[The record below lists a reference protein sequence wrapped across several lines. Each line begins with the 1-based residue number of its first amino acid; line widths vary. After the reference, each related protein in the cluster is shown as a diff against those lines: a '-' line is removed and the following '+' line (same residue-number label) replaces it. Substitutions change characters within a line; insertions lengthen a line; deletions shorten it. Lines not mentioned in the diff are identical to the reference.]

1 MGFRN
6 IVNNP
11 FPRRDRS
18 VSARPHRFDARLLF
32 PAWLERGPWPYE
44 AGVML
49 LLVWLSECARHI
61 TETRASYAPGFR
73 LADALVDHGGLF
85 AVVCLFGAAM
95 LLVGLSLV
103 IFRSEHA
110 ARWFRVAGM
119 LTAASVFGVLAV
131 GFHAAWTY
139 SLGGGAYL
147 FLTWRSLCVAS
158 RLARQGVD
166 NGPG

>member
-1 MGFRN
+1 MT
-6 IVNNP
+6 
-11 FPRRDRS
+11 
-18 VSARPHRFDARLLF
+18 ARPHRFDARLLF

-49 LLVWLSECARHI
+49 LLVWLAECARRMA
-61 TETRASYAPGFR
+61 ETRAGYAPGFR
-73 LADALVDHGGLF
+73 LADTLAEHSGLF
-85 AVVCLFGAAM
+85 AGACLFGAAM

-103 IFRSEHA
+103 IFQSCHA
-110 ARWFRVAGM
+110 ARWFRVTGM
-119 LTAASVFGVLAV
+119 LTAAAVFGVLAF

-166 NGPG
+166 DGPK